1 MDWGRGT
8 IEKGG
13 TVIYTTLSRTFVYKT
28 ISTKKEKVMKDIP
41 RSADDEQKEK
51 DERDDEKPDD
61 EGWESPA

>member
-1 MDWGRGT
+1 
-8 IEKGG
+8 
-13 TVIYTTLSRTFVYKT
+13 
-28 ISTKKEKVMKDIP
+28 MKDIP